1 MVELTA
7 EQDPLGPR
15 VSLPSRAPAPP
26 GPSGPLQP
34 VELATASVL
43 AGVTVILVLI
53 GWLVPHA
60 SGLIGFAVVP
70 MAVVAHRHRPRA
82 VVASAVAAVTV
93 AFLVAGTGPA
103 PTVGLCA
110 VVGGIAGQARRRG
123 WRWPA
128 VIASALVAG
137 PARGALAD
145 LALLALGPLRRLT
158 ISNLRDTW
166 DGYAR
171 LLETVRPLRV
181 YVHPLTEGVHE
192 GLRLW
197 WALVPGTIVLVVL
210 VATWSTWYY
219 TRGLLLR
226 LDRMPVEDRLDPR
239 PSEEGRSLGSGDGE
253 PLGPPQPV
261 PAVLEDVVVRYPGSS
276 VDALGGVSLEVP
288 AGERTVVLGPNG
300 SGKSTLARVLAG
312 RSPSSGRV
320 LRPGPVGLGRPGG
333 TVFVSQQPEAQV
345 LGVRVADD
353 LVWGLPAR
361 WEVDTEAL
369 LSTVGLT
376 GLGARETSTLSGGQ
390 LQRLALAAAL
400 ARRPVLLVADEI
412 TAMVD
417 ASGRDEIVS
426 LLGRLPT
433 EHGVSVVQI
442 THRLEEVAGADRLY
456 RLGSGRLVADAI
468 PGTAPPSTAQPSTAP
483 HCTAPPRF
491 VRRASL
497 AGPSQHGSQVPS
509 GAVGSDPPARPPV
522 DPGSAA
528 RHDEPSRSRRPPAVE
543 EILVVDRVGHTYA
556 DRTPWAETA
565 LRDLSLSVRCGEGL
579 LVVGDNGS
587 GKSTLAWVMAGLLR
601 PTEGE
606 CRLRG
611 VPVHR
616 QVGSVALAFQHA
628 RLQVQGSTVGGD
640 LTAASGVGRDAGE
653 EALALL
659 GLDGASLWDRPVDT
673 LSGGQLRRVALA
685 GLLAS
690 SPEVLLLDEPLAG
703 LDEESREALLAALT
717 DLRSR
722 QGLTVIVISHDME
735 AGVVCDRVVRLD
747 GGRLVDG
754 VHLGDGANG
763 QDRTAASTYPAILP
777 ACQLPGPPGAGLPEA
792 AG

>member
-1 MVELTA
+1 M
-7 EQDPLGPR
+7 
-15 VSLPSRAPAPP
+15 
-26 GPSGPLQP
+26 
-34 VELATASVL
+34 
-43 AGVTVILVLI
+43 TVILVLI

-137 PARGALAD
+137 PALGALAD

-181 YVHPLTEGVHE
+181 YVRPITEGVHE

-210 VATWSTWYY
+210 VATWATWYY

-226 LDRMPVEDRLDPR
+226 LDRMPVEDRLA
-239 PSEEGRSLGSGDGE
+239 PSPTEEGRSLGSGDGE
-253 PLGPPQPV
+253 SLEPPQPV
-261 PAVLEDVVVRYPGSS
+261 PTLLEDVVVRYPGSS

-320 LRPGPVGLGRPGG
+320 LRAGPVGLGRPGG
-333 TVFVSQQPEAQV
+333 TAFVSQHPEAQV

-361 WEVDTEAL
+361 WEVDTDVL
-369 LSTVGLT
+369 LSTVGLA

-417 ASGRDEIVS
+417 SSGRDEIVS
-426 LLGRLPT
+426 LLRRLPA
-433 EHGVSVVQI
+433 EQGVSVVQI

-456 RLGSGRLVADAI
+456 RLGSGRLVA
-468 PGTAPPSTAQPSTAP
+468 APLPSTAQPSTAQP
-483 HCTAPPRF
+483 GTTQLSTPSCGLVGPG
-491 VRRASL
+491 SL
-497 AGPSQHGSQVPS
+497 AGSPQFGSHVPP
-509 GAVGSDPPARPPV
+509 GAEGSDRPVSVPAG
-522 DPGSAA
+522 PGSAA
-528 RHDEPSRSRRPPAVE
+528 HHGDAFRCRRPSAVE
-543 EILVVDRVGHTYA
+543 EILVVDRVSHTYA

-565 LRDLSLSVRCGEGL
+565 LRDLSLSVRSGEGL

-611 VPVHR
+611 TPVHR

-640 LTAASGVGRDAGE
+640 LRAAAGVDRAAGE

-659 GLDGASLWDRPVDT
+659 GLDGALLWDRPVDA

-690 SPEVLLLDEPLAG
+690 APEVLLLDEPLAG
-703 LDEESREALLAALT
+703 LDEESREALLAALA
-717 DLRSR
+717 DLRCR
-722 QGLTVIVISHDME
+722 R
-735 AGVVCDRVVRLD
+735 DR
-747 GGRLVDG
+747 
-754 VHLGDGANG
+754 
-763 QDRTAASTYPAILP
+763 
-777 ACQLPGPPGAGLPEA
+777 
-792 AG
+792 